1 MQQFPMR
8 AVVVPAVLAL
18 CTTAAAA
25 DPVRGSVFVDLR
37 LHVGDTEQDE
47 VAHYGLSPS
56 IILGGSIVLGRGFE
70 IAASLA
76 AAKLSASW
84 ENIGGLA
91 NGLLELQ
98 RTVRGRSWRAMVSA
112 GLAFPLDRSLPAPE
126 CFEPDRGPGDS
137 LVLSYG
143 TSTACWDR
151 SAYRR
156 AALHRGAWDIWMWAP
171 DWVSVPVTARFEGT
185 GSRNAFYAIDA
196 GVAIAM
202 PVTAAHDDPA
212 VILQIA
218 PEVGVHLSPRWLAG
232 VRAIAAGVV
241 LDRTS
246 PFMVSLEPYAE
257 YAHAAVRVRFSL
269 LLPLA
274 DLRNEDVSPGLGGY
288 QPIELYSLG
297 VQAGVLF

>member
-1 MQQFPMR
+1 MR
-8 AVVVPAVLAL
+8 AVLVSAALVL
-18 CTTAAAA
+18 CSTAAAA
-25 DPVRGSVFVDLR
+25 DPARGSVFVDLR
-37 LHVGDTEQDE
+37 LHVGDTQQDE

-56 IILGGSIVLGRGFE
+56 IIFGGSFVLGRGFE

-91 NGLLELQ
+91 NGLIEIR
-98 RTVRGRSWRAMVSA
+98 RTVRGPSWRTMVSA
-112 GLAFPLDRSLPAPE
+112 GIAFPLDHSLPTPQ

-137 LVLSYG
+137 LVFSYG
-143 TSTACWDR
+143 TRTACWDR

-171 DWVSVPVTARFEGT
+171 DWVSVPITARFEGT
-185 GSRNAFYAIDA
+185 GSRGAFYAVDA

-202 PVTAAHDDPA
+202 PFTDAHDDRA
-212 VILQIA
+212 VIMQVA
-218 PEVGVHLSPRWLAG
+218 PEVGVRLSPRWLLG

-241 LDRTS
+241 LDKTS
-246 PFMVSLEPYAE
+246 PFMISLEPYAE
-257 YAHAAVRVRFSL
+257 YERAAARLRFSL

-288 QPIELYSLG
+288 KPIELYSLG
-297 VQAGVLF
+297 FQASLLF